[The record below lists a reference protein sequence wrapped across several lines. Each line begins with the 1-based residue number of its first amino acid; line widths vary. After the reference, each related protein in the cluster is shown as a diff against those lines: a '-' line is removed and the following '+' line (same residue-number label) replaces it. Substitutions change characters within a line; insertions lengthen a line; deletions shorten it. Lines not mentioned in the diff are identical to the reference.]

1 MSSSEFSLLI
11 LPTAKIGVNKIIDH
25 AYRILFAKLA
35 HCITL
40 NTTLCYHYELTEHK
54 LSIPIEINFKEI
66 NIPPNKLIADKYFQL
81 IRFLEELEIK
91 KWAPKDK
98 YAINLLNCLVESG
111 SIIKVKNGN
120 TVHEIIFNEGQFET
134 VDAIEHK
141 FKDGTVVKQIISP
154 FVDDWGI
161 YIDHSKK
168 YEDFTLDY
176 NVLHLFEHLAVP
188 WKDDP
193 EYIFQ
198 NGVTNVVGI
207 CFCTL
212 IASTKRSC
220 IKAIN
225 EYIDWHNKFRTDIN
239 HFKKKIE
246 LEVIRT
252 NYETLDSNGINS
264 FGKSFSS
271 IYDNDYRIDIL
282 KYYASQAF
290 TIILVVP
297 EKIDWKSMHELK
309 PSQKIKKPTPKSI
322 NRIPYT
328 YFFNKESEPFTILP
342 SSEKKRF
349 NSSRI
354 KIVDSGKKFSNI
366 ARDNNYYENYV
377 EGVDCILI
385 PLFHVDISD
394 SNMMIRQISITPI
407 ENLPKFIARNP
418 LPFKNYGLYML
429 DRRGKN
435 EVAYLID
442 S

>member
-1 MSSSEFSLLI
+1 MSSNDFSLTI
-11 LPTAKIGVNKIIDH
+11 LPTVRTGENKIIDK
-25 AYRILFAKLA
+25 AYDMLFAKLA

-40 NTTLCYHYELTEHK
+40 NTTLCYHYDISDHK
-54 LSIPIEINFKEI
+54 LTIPIEINFKEI
-66 NIPPNKLIADKYFQL
+66 KISTEKLITDKYFQL
-81 IRFLEELEIK
+81 IKFLEGLEIK

-98 YAINLLNCLVESG
+98 YAINLLNSLVESG

-120 TVHEIIFNEGQFET
+120 TVHEIIFDEGQFEEIT
-134 VDAIEHK
+134 AIEHK
-141 FKDGTVVKQIISP
+141 FKDGTTIKQIISP

-161 YIDHSKK
+161 YIDHSKT

-193 EYIFQ
+193 SYIFQ

-207 CFCTL
+207 CFCAL
-212 IASTKRSC
+212 ITSTKQSC
-220 IKAIN
+220 IKGLN
-225 EYIDWHNKFRTDIN
+225 EYIEWHNKFRADIN
-239 HFKKKIE
+239 QFKKKIE

-252 NYETLDSNGINS
+252 NYETLDGNSINS

-271 IYDNDYRIDIL
+271 IYNNDYRFDIL
-282 KYYASQAF
+282 KYYASMPF

-297 EKIDWKSMHELK
+297 EKIDWKAIHEMK
-309 PSQKIKKPTPKSI
+309 VAQNVERPKPKSI

-328 YFFNKESEPFTILP
+328 YFANKESEPFTILP

-349 NSSRI
+349 NDSRVKETDKH
-354 KIVDSGKKFSNI
+354 KIPTVMKNQK
-366 ARDNNYYENYV
+366 YYGNYV
-377 EGVDCILI
+377 EGVDCILV
-385 PLFHVDISD
+385 PLFPTDLSD

-407 ENLPKFIARNP
+407 EELPKFIAKNP

-429 DRRGKN
+429 DRSGKN

-442 S
+442 N

>member
-1 MSSSEFSLLI
+1 MSSNEFSLVI
-11 LPTAKIGVNKIIDH
+11 LPTVRIGENKIVDH
-25 AYRILFAKLA
+25 AYHILFAKIA

-40 NTTLCYHYELTEHK
+40 NTTLCYHYELCEDR
-54 LSIPIEINFKEI
+54 LIIPIEINFKEI
-66 NIPPNKLIADKYFQL
+66 NIPANKLIADKYFQL
-81 IRFLEELEIK
+81 IHFLEKLEIK

-98 YAINLLNCLVESG
+98 YAINLLNSLVESG
-111 SIIKVKNGN
+111 SIIKIKNGE
-120 TVHEIIFNEGQFET
+120 TIHEIIFDEGQFEN
-134 VDAIEHK
+134 VEAIEYK
-141 FKDGTVVKQIISP
+141 FKDGTAIKQIISP

-176 NVLHLFEHLAVP
+176 NGLHLFEHLAVP
-188 WKDDP
+188 WKDSP

-207 CFCTL
+207 CFCAL
-212 IASTKRSC
+212 ITSTKRSC
-220 IKAIN
+220 IKGLN
-225 EYIDWHNKFRTDIN
+225 EYIDWHNKFRTDIDM
-239 HFKKKIE
+239 FKKKIE

-252 NYETLDSNGINS
+252 NYETLGSSGINS

-282 KYYASQAF
+282 KYYASQPF
-290 TIILVVP
+290 TIVLVVP
-297 EKIDWKSMHELK
+297 EKIDWKLIHDLK
-309 PSQKIKKPTPKSI
+309 PSRKIPRPKPKSI
-322 NRIPYT
+322 SRIPYT
-328 YFFNKESEPFTILP
+328 YFFNKEEEPFTILP

-349 NSSRI
+349 NKP
-354 KIVDSGKKFSNI
+354 KIRNTGNTKLPNI
-366 ARDNNYYENYV
+366 MKGVKYCGNYV

-385 PLFHVDISD
+385 PLFPVDISD

-407 ENLPKFIARNP
+407 EELPKFIARNP

-429 DRRGKN
+429 DRSRKN
-435 EVAYLID
+435 EVAYLIE